1 MNNEINNKMGRSRIH
16 FWDRCFYKRDLFL
29 SGDYDRSPIHRLSV
43 TVVIAGDKPFSI
55 QDENNQEQHCQGIIL
70 GPDLNDTSI
79 HAINSET
86 TTFDAFITTPAY
98 WDLMSTL
105 NGEQT
110 RSFTPTELLKTQK
123 LCNESFNEELNQI
136 QIASLFD
143 SIIYALC
150 DRNIATKSDPR
161 IEEVCRLIEEY
172 PANEITIKFLA
183 GKINL
188 SESRLRALFK
198 QEMQCALSLYIRN
211 VAVWK
216 TLPMLAKGSNF
227 TEAAHEAGFY
237 DLSHYSRA
245 VAGFTGGSPSDI
257 HSEEFSLTFGFDTT

>member
-1 MNNEINNKMGRSRIH
+1 MNGETDNKITRSRIH

-29 SGDYDRSPIHRLSV
+29 SGDYERAPIHRLSV
-43 TVVIAGDKPFSI
+43 TVVIAGNKPFSI
-55 QDENNQEQHCQGIIL
+55 KDENNQETHCQGIIL
-70 GPDLNDTSI
+70 GPDMNDTSI

-86 TTFDAFITTPAY
+86 TTFDTFITNPAY

-105 NGEQT
+105 NGEQA
-110 RSFTPTELLKTQK
+110 RSFTPKELLKTQK
-123 LCNESFNEELNQI
+123 LCNKSFNRELNHI

-150 DRNIATKSDPR
+150 DRNMAKKSDQR

-183 GKINL
+183 SKINL

-227 TEAAHEAGFY
+227 TEAAHEAGFH

-257 HSEEFSLTFGFDTT
+257 HNEELSLTFGFETT